1 LQSIDHPP
9 SQCFNGRMSSTDLHQ
24 AFSERQQKLNDAL
37 SEIRRKMEGLMAE
50 NQRLREVV
58 RLAEGELRKRRDQV
72 QHMEQEIQGLDD
84 KRGEAR
90 ARMDDVMEQLDTLLE
105 QSEST
110 AS

>member
-1 LQSIDHPP
+1 
-9 SQCFNGRMSSTDLHQ
+9 MSNTDLHQ
-24 AFSERQQKLNDAL
+24 AFSERKQKLSDAL
-37 SEIRRKMEGLMAE
+37 GEISSKMEGLMAE

-58 RLAEGELRKRRDQV
+58 RLAESELRKRRDQV

-84 KRGEAR
+84 KRSEAR

-110 AS
+110 PS